1 MSTIMEMAQ
10 TIREKEETS
19 VIAAASRF
27 ADASIPRS
35 QFVDIQD
42 ADQISR
48 LCRTFG
54 ATRFE
59 LCRIIEKVGS
69 DMLIVRRELLRR

>member
-19 VIAAASRF
+19 VITAERF
-27 ADASIPRS
+27 SDTRIPRS
-35 QFVDIQD
+35 QLVDIHD
-42 ADQISR
+42 ADQISH

-59 LCRIIEKVGS
+59 LCRIMEKVGNDIS
-69 DMLIVRRELLRR
+69 IVRRELSRR